1 MSQTAQIACNGCR
14 TTLAYP
20 VGATCVRCPLCRV
33 TTFVN
38 QVHIRCV
45 TCSIQLALPVTA
57 QLAQCPRC
65 RTVMTMPRH
74 PQLRMMPQQPNAAA
88 QQRSQIPPPPPKH
101 VVVIEQPMTQSPDGR
116 LIKNTA
122 IGTRI
127 DDGVF

>member
-1 MSQTAQIACNGCR
+1 MPAQAHIGCSGCR

-33 TTFVN
+33 TTYVN

-45 TCSIQLALPVTA
+45 TCSIQLALPATA

-74 PQLRMMPQQPNAAA
+74 PLQQRAGQAPQQPNV
-88 QQRSQIPPPPPKH
+88 PPPPPKT
-101 VVVIEQPMTQSPDGR
+101 VVVIEQPETTENGKR
-116 LIKNTA
+116 VKNTA
-122 IGTRI
+122 LGTRI

>member
-1 MSQTAQIACNGCR
+1 MPQTAQICCSGCR
-14 TTLAYP
+14 TNLAYP

-45 TCSIQLALPVTA
+45 TCSIQLALPATA

-74 PQLRMMPQQPNAAA
+74 PAQRAPAPQAAPNQPPV
-88 QQRSQIPPPPPKH
+88 RPPPPKH
-101 VVVIEQPMTQSPDGR
+101 VVVVEQPETVMPDGKHV
-116 LIKNTA
+116 KNTA